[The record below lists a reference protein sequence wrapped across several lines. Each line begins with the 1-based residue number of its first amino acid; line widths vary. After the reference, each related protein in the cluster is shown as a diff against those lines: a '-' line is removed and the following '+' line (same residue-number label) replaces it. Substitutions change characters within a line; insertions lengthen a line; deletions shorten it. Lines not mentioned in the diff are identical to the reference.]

1 MSDIRHVQSLICVIL
16 SACDVDH
23 LLCHNFSGSNPSGF
37 SAKRKVEKLAK
48 IKKKKDVI
56 ETEVKTT
63 TKRKNKGKRLSN
75 QTLDNFYYHWEGKIL

>member
-1 MSDIRHVQSLICVIL
+1 MSDNRHVQSPISVIL

-37 SAKRKVEKLAK
+37 SAKRKMEKLAK
-48 IKKKKDVI
+48 IKKKENVI

-63 TKRKNKGKRLSN
+63 TKRKDKGKRLSN